1 MDILPIVKQLA
12 DIGLT
17 APAII
22 GIKILWQINKRFGN
36 HDKRISVLEALQ
48 KRRKDD

>member
-1 MDILPIVKQLA
+1 MELLPIVKQLA
-12 DIGLT
+12 DVGLT

-22 GIKILWQINKRFGN
+22 GVCILWQINKRFGS
-36 HDKRISVLEALQ
+36 HDKRIAVLEALQ